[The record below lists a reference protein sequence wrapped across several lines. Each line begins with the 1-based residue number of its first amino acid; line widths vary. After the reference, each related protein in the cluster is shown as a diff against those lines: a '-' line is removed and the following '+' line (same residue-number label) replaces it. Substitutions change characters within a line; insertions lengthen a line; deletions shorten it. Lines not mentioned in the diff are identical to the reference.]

1 MSSSTGSASTSSS
14 TSSTGTITPNTSS
27 SSGHDN
33 LPIVKSWT
41 GNICR
46 SELSRAS
53 IAEKLLRRQ
62 ELKIEKRYGGY
73 LMRLAVGTTSSRAL
87 TACGYQLD
95 LLGTTDDNT
104 NNADI
109 PSLLGEIQ
117 NAKLDLSEILRI
129 FWSAWAQ
136 NPEKD
141 LRALLVLAEQAAEDV
156 IDVVFEDVRRKLG

>member
-1 MSSSTGSASTSSS
+1 
-14 TSSTGTITPNTSS
+14 
-27 SSGHDN
+27 
-33 LPIVKSWT
+33 
-41 GNICR
+41 
-46 SELSRAS
+46 
-53 IAEKLLRRQ
+53 
-62 ELKIEKRYGGY
+62 
-73 LMRLAVGTTSSRAL
+73 MRLAVGTTSSRAL

-104 NNADI
+104 INADI

-129 FWSAWAQ
+129 FWSARAQ
-136 NPEKD
+136 NPERD